1 VKITKGKTSRGFAR
15 HTFTDLYGA
24 GCYLQKS
31 SLATKDAIWL
41 GVIDAKP
48 QVMAS
53 HAPALGVATDKTCG
67 WVPYPLPSEVL
78 LTTQMH
84 LTRPM
89 VRKLIK
95 HLQHFADTGELK

>member
-1 VKITKGKTSRGFAR
+1 MKIKKGKTSRGFAR

-24 GCYLQKS
+24 ECYVQKS

-41 GVIDAKP
+41 GVLDAKP

-53 HAPALGVATDKTCG
+53 QAPMLGVETDKTCG

-84 LTRPM
+84 LTQPM
-89 VRKLIK
+89 VRKLLPL
-95 HLQHFADTGELK
+95 LQKFAETGDLK

>member
-1 VKITKGKTSRGFAR
+1 MKIKKTKTSRGFAR
-15 HTFTDLYGA
+15 REFTDLYGA
-24 GCYLQKS
+24 ECYLQKS

-53 HAPALGVATDKTCG
+53 KAASVGVQTDQTTG
-67 WVPYPLPSEVL
+67 WVPYPIPDDVL

-84 LTRPM
+84 LTQPM

-95 HLQHFADTGELK
+95 QLQHFADTGELK

>member
-1 VKITKGKTSRGFAR
+1 MKIKKGKTSRGFKR

-24 GCYLQKS
+24 ECYLQKS

-41 GVIDAKP
+41 GVLDAKP

-53 HAPALGVATDKTCG
+53 RAASMGLETTKTTG
-67 WVPYPLPSEVL
+67 WVPYPIPKDVL

-84 LTRPM
+84 LTQSMVKKILPM
-89 VRKLIK
+89 
-95 HLQHFADTGELK
+95 LQHFAETGELP